1 MAFADRITFRLASY
15 SHKLEMKNIMQ
26 PESDTSHTSGMRIKI
41 ITGSLL
47 VVAAILY
54 LVISSTQANAQYF
67 LTVDEVLSRGDSFKG
82 KSIRISGVVLGK
94 TIRYDPQTELLTF
107 SIAHISGDNQE
118 VEKAGGLA
126 AVLHAAANDPARQ
139 TIKIVYKGIRPD
151 LLKDESQ
158 AILSGVLNSD
168 GSFNASEILLKCP
181 TRYDKSIPGQTGGG

>member
-1 MAFADRITFRLASY
+1 
-15 SHKLEMKNIMQ
+15 MKNYMQ

-67 LTVDEVLSRGDSFKG
+67 LTVDEVLSRGDSFTG

-94 TIRYDPQTELLTF
+94 TIRYDPQTQLLTF
-107 SIAHISGDNQE
+107 TIAHIPGDNQE

-139 TIKIVYKGIRPD
+139 TIKIVYTGIRPD

-181 TRYDKSIPGQTGGG
+181 TRYDKAVPGQTGGG